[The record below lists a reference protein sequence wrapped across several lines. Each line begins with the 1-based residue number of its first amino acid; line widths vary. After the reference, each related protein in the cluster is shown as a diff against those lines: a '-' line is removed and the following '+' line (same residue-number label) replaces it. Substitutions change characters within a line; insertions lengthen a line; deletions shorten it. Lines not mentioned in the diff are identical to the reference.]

1 MTKRTRGRKWMALR
15 DRALAKTQYRCAE
28 CLRNG
33 RLALAKQVDHI
44 IPLHQGGT
52 DDLDNLEGLCLPCH
66 EAKTA
71 RDMGRRAKIEFG
83 VDGWP
88 A

>member
-33 RLALAKQVDHI
+33 RLASAKQVDHI
-44 IPLHQGGT
+44 IPLHQVGL
-52 DDLDNLEGLCLPCH
+52 DDHYNLDAVSRPLH
-66 EAKTA
+66 DASTS
-71 RDMGRRAKIEFG
+71 R
-83 VDGWP
+83 
-88 A
+88 